1 MASSALE
8 VAPSAR
14 LKKPLAPGTRVTIR
28 GEEWIVRSCT
38 RDEELQ
44 AYDVTCEGIRGMTKG
59 ITTRFLDAF
68 DAIDVINP
76 LDIKFVQDLS
86 AKFRDSK
93 LWIDLWARKIVP
105 SDNSLVIGHKAV
117 VNDEEYQRVPAAMAL
132 DIYKCPRPRI
142 LIADAVGLGKTIEV
156 GILLA
161 ELIKRGRARRILV
174 VVLKSMMTQFQKEL
188 WSRFAIALEA
198 LDREKIENISR
209 NIPRSMNPLDQ
220 IDRAIVSIDTLKT
233 KQCGGMLE
241 NAKWDVIVIDECHNV
256 ARRGTSMGSQR
267 SQLARRLAR
276 ASNALIL
283 TSATPHDGTQESY
296 ASLLELLDPLLV
308 VDPNKTTKA
317 DLEPVTI
324 QRYAKDVLKDKH
336 NPRKEESHHVALT
349 PGSSEILKA
358 LSEKV
363 FAVLDSK
370 ATKTKDI
377 LFRTTLSKALMSSPE
392 AFTSVIEERVKKLK
406 KDVDNSR
413 PGAAQDLDFLEG
425 LLKLIS
431 KEDITKTPKFRHLCE
446 LIESNIPK
454 NRRIVVFTEHR
465 KTQEHLAKA
474 LSKKFNLKYN
484 DDGQAF
490 DHKSQVVIFHGG
502 QSENLQQQILED
514 FQAESSKVKFL
525 IATDVASEGVNLHYH
540 CSHMI
545 HFDLPWSLITICQ
558 RNGRIDRYG
567 QGQTP
572 YIHYLIASSDDV
584 VATKLCE
591 RRVAEILIAKARR
604 AETTM
609 GDVGIM
615 LGQYEPAKEEI
626 KIATAIQNN
635 DTLDDAF
642 FREIVPE
649 ISQTIYPNIAPKIS
663 PIWRPITDGDFAT
676 HGLSLIKTGKVD
688 KKTDIELSLSDE
700 SPGGRTIAHA
710 MRAVEKELG
719 LKKSQ
724 TVTASSN
731 PDQIRDAIKAARRKS
746 GQWPET
752 SYWWELHPAF
762 EALSQLVEGQFPKD
776 EALVLGFESSAG
788 KGFLGFLVYDALYD
802 DSGNPVIS
810 RLRFAKP
817 EKNDDWTFLDPSV
830 ALQTIGWT
838 DKTANAG
845 AELSSSEIKSLR
857 SHSKSLFEVI
867 KSRTVVEMGGK
878 QGQRQNLV
886 DVERIRREKWGK
898 NRSQYLKDRF
908 GSALHK
914 RRLEQE
920 LNILET
926 LWRNHQEYVDRLDKV
941 RLSNIYMRVVAAFW
955 GQ

>member
-1 MASSALE
+1 MPSSALE

-14 LKKPLAPGTRVTIR
+14 LKKSLAPGTRVTIR

-44 AYDVTCEGIRGMTKG
+44 AYDVTCEGIRGMTRG
-59 ITTRFLDAF
+59 VTARFLDAF
-68 DAIDVINP
+68 DAIDVIDP
-76 LDIKFVQDLS
+76 LDSKFVQDGS

-93 LWIDLWARKIVP
+93 LWIDVWARKIVP

-117 VNDEEYQRVPAAMAL
+117 VDDLEFQRVPAAMAL
-132 DIYKCPRPRI
+132 DLYKCPRPRI

-156 GILLA
+156 GILLS
-161 ELIKRGRARRILV
+161 ELMKRGRARRILV

-188 WSRFAIALEA
+188 WSRFGIALEA
-198 LDREKIENISR
+198 LDREKIETISR

-241 NAKWDVIVIDECHNV
+241 TAKWDVIVIDECHNV
-256 ARRGTSMGSQR
+256 ARRGTSLGSQR

-276 ASNALIL
+276 ASDALIL

-308 VDPNKTTKA
+308 VDPNKITKA

-324 QRYAKDVLKDKH
+324 QRYAKDVLKNNH
-336 NPRKEESHHVALT
+336 NPRKEEPHHVGLT
-349 PGSSEILKA
+349 PAAIEVLKS

-370 ATKTKDI
+370 ASKTKDI
-377 LFRTTLSKALMSSPE
+377 LFRTTLSKALMSCPE
-392 AFTSVIEERVKKLK
+392 AFNSVIEERVKKLK

-413 PGAAQDLDFLEG
+413 PAAAQDLEFLEN
-425 LLKLIS
+425 LLKILS
-431 KEDITKTPKFRHLCE
+431 KDDITKTPKFKHLCQ
-446 LIESNIPK
+446 IVDSNIPK
-454 NRRIVVFTEHR
+454 KRRIVVFTEHR
-465 KTQEHLAKA
+465 KTQESLAKA
-474 LSKKFNLKYN
+474 LSKTFDLKYS
-484 DDGQAF
+484 DDDKSF
-490 DHKSQVVIFHGG
+490 DPKSQVVIFHGG

-514 FQAESSKVKFL
+514 FQSESSKIKFL

-567 QGQTP
+567 QKQTP
-572 YIHYLIASSDDV
+572 FIHYLIASSDDV

-591 RRVAEILIAKARR
+591 RRVADILIQKARR

-615 LGQYEPAKEEI
+615 LGQYEPAKEEL
-626 KIATAIQNN
+626 KIATAVQNN
-635 DTLDDAF
+635 NSLDDAF
-642 FREIVPE
+642 FSEAIPD
-649 ISQTIYPNIAPKIS
+649 ISQTISPAITPKLA
-663 PIWRPITDGDFAT
+663 PIWRPITDADFGL
-676 HGLSLIKTGKVD
+676 HGLSLIKTGKLD
-688 KKTDIELSLSDE
+688 KKTEIELSLSDE

-724 TVTASSN
+724 TLTASTN
-731 PDQIRDAIKAARRKS
+731 ADEIRDAIDNARKKS

-776 EALVLGFESSAG
+776 EALVLGFESAAG
-788 KGFLGFLVYDALYD
+788 KGLLGFLVYDALYD
-802 DSGNPVIS
+802 DSGNPVIC

-817 EKNDDWTFLDPSV
+817 EKNDWTFTDPSV
-830 ALQTIGWT
+830 ALQSIGWT
-838 DKTANAG
+838 EKTPNAG
-845 AELSSSEIKSLR
+845 AELSTSELKSLR
-857 SHSKSLFEVI
+857 AHSKSLFDVI
-867 KSRTVVEMGGK
+867 KSRVAVEMGGA
-878 QGQRQNLV
+878 QGNRQGLV
-886 DVERIRREKWGK
+886 RDETTRRNQWIQKRK
-898 NRSQYLKDRF
+898 QYLKERF
-908 GSALHK
+908 SSALHK

-941 RLSNIYMRVVAAFW
+941 HQSNIYMRVVAAFW